1 MSPAD
6 FASFSNNAIA
16 FASVVYVLAFLSHIA
31 EWAFGRSLP
40 ASAVA
45 SSRGAV
51 ETPVSSPVAASVG
64 SSVAEP
70 VAAPVSSPGPAPVGS
85 DGPPA
90 TTSYDGLAGD
100 DEDLAT
106 KADRLEKFGRIGVA
120 LTVVAAL
127 LHLAGLV
134 ARGLGSD
141 PARVP
146 WGNMYEFAIAGAFG
160 VTAIYLALLRR
171 YSLRWLG
178 IFVTGFSVVVLM
190 LSVLLLYVP
199 AGPLVPALHSYWLVI
214 HVVAAVIA
222 TGAFTVGA
230 MASALYLVKARVEAR
245 GDGPRTGY
253 LARLPQASV
262 LDRVSY
268 RVHAF
273 GFPVWTFAALIAGP
287 IWAEYAWGR
296 YWGWDPK
303 EVWAF
308 ITWVVYAA
316 YLHARATAG
325 WRGRGAAV
333 IALIGFAT
341 LMFNFVGI
349 NLFGSGLHSY
359 SGLD

>member
-16 FASVVYVLAFLSHIA
+16 FASVVYVLAFLSHVA

-40 ASAVA
+40 ASDAVA
-45 SSRGAV
+45 
-51 ETPVSSPVAASVG
+51 VG
-64 SSVAEP
+64 EP
-70 VAAPVSSPGPAPVGS
+70 VAVGAPAAAAP
-85 DGPPA
+85 
-90 TTSYDGLAGD
+90 SYDGPAAADDVAALA
-100 DEDLAT
+100 DEELAS
-106 KADRLEKFGRIGVA
+106 KAQKLEKFGRIGVA
-120 LTVVAAL
+120 LTVVAAA

-134 ARGLGSD
+134 TRGLGAD

-146 WGNMYEFAIAGAFG
+146 WGNMYEFAVAGAFG
-160 VTAIYLALLRR
+160 VSAIYLVLLRK

-178 IFVTGFSVVVLM
+178 VFVTGFEVVVLM
-190 LSVLLLYVP
+190 LAVLLLYVP

-230 MASALYLVKARVEAR
+230 MASALYLVKARAERRTDASS
-245 GDGPRTGY
+245 TGY
-253 LARLPQASV
+253 IARLPKATV
-262 LDRVSY
+262 LDRVAY

-273 GFPVWTFAALIAGP
+273 GFPVWTFAALVAGP

-325 WRGRGAAV
+325 WRGKGAAV

>member
-1 MSPAD
+1 VTTAEL
-6 FASFSNNAIA
+6 AAFSNNAIA
-16 FASVVYVLAFLSHIA
+16 FASIVYVLALLSHVA

-40 ASAVA
+40 ADVLLAERADVA
-45 SSRGAV
+45 R
-51 ETPVSSPVAASVG
+51 PVTVAAGPTEGAARG
-64 SSVAEP
+64 SSYDPSMDEVRT
-70 VAAPVSSPGPAPVGS
+70 S
-85 DGPPA
+85 DL
-90 TTSYDGLAGD
+90 SR
-100 DEDLAT
+100 
-106 KADRLEKFGRIGVA
+106 KAQQLEVFGRIGVA
-120 LTVVAAL
+120 LTVVAAG

-134 ARGLGSD
+134 TRGLGSD

-146 WGNMYEFAIAGAFG
+146 WGNMYEFTLAGTFG

-178 IFVTGFSVVVLM
+178 IFVTGFAVVALM
-190 LSVLLLYVP
+190 AAVLLLYVP
-199 AGPLVPALHSYWLVI
+199 AGPLVPALDSYWLVI

-222 TGAFTVGA
+222 SGAFAVGA
-230 MASALYLVKARVEAR
+230 MASAMYLVKSRAENRGEEPAR
-245 GDGPRTGY
+245 GY
-253 LARLPQASV
+253 LARLPRAEA
-262 LDRVSY
+262 LDKLAY

-273 GFPVWTFAALIAGP
+273 AFPVWTFSALIAGP

-325 WRGRGAAV
+325 WRGKAAAV
-333 IALIGFAT
+333 IALVGFGT
-341 LMFNFVGI
+341 VLFNFVGI